1 MTEHKLS
8 LAKFYRI
15 LFVLFVIT
23 LFLSVGV
30 LYKIRTNL
38 RQQVEA
44 TFTSR
49 IQSQIHMLESTNQG
63 MEKAM
68 ANLLIGNENIVLLQG
83 NPDIY
88 THDLAVRNLYNDL
101 QDLRD
106 YFSSYNFFYY
116 DKNNDEF
123 IIPTPISVDR
133 VGASD
138 IDRTIVTYVHEN
150 QETLIPSNNKWMLLS
165 TDDGTV
171 FVAKIY
177 HSDDMYVGCWST
189 VDYLSER
196 FSVNEYSSVNESL
209 FLVKNNEIQT
219 GLTGYEE
226 LFHTTVPC
234 VNSQSRV
241 ASSGYYEAVWYEL
254 DKSDFSLIFV
264 FDVLEKY
271 RNMTVWIILLFC
283 IIFSILFAGL
293 FLLAFVQ
300 RKLTQPVRAFLDNLD
315 MEQISSPEG
324 LHFAELDEI
333 NHMFQNAREQIRAL
347 KIRTYEQE
355 LESCQL
361 EMEYLQVQIKPHF
374 YINCMT
380 IIYNMAQS
388 GHMKEIQQLALET
401 SDYLRSIFRHGNVP
415 VTLAEEMLHV
425 QKYLNIN
432 SIRYEDSFTYR
443 IELPES
449 LAQYRILPLM
459 LHTVIENSIK
469 HGLGSTDD
477 LKIRIRACVERLP
490 GNGTAVLHLSVT
502 DNGSG
507 YPEEMLAKLNSDAD
521 CRTAS
526 GRHIG
531 LYNLKKRIEYFYPE
545 GAGIHFGNL
554 PEGGAATDIY
564 IPVTYVLPENASDAV
579 SDVDSVSDANGAKGV
594 GLA

>member
-15 LFVLFVIT
+15 LFVLFLIT

-30 LYKIRTNL
+30 LYRIRTNL
-38 RQQVEA
+38 KQQVES

-49 IQSQIHMLESTNQG
+49 IQSQIHMLENTNQG

-68 ANLLIGNENIVLLQG
+68 ANLLVDNEKVALLQED
-83 NPDIY
+83 PDIY
-88 THDLAVRNLYNDL
+88 THDLTVRNLKIEL
-101 QDLRD
+101 KTLRD
-106 YFSSYNFFYY
+106 YFSSSYNFFCY
-116 DKNNDEF
+116 DGSNDEF
-123 IIPTPISVDR
+123 MMPRPLTTDL
-133 VGASD
+133 ATAA
-138 IDRTIVTYVHEN
+138 TINAVIVNYVHEN
-150 QETLIPSNNKWMLLS
+150 QETLIPSNNKWMLLA
-165 TDDGTV
+165 TADGTV
-171 FVAKIY
+171 FVTKIY

-196 FSVNEYSSVNESL
+196 FGVNEYSSVNESL
-209 FLVKNNEIQT
+209 FLVKNSEIQT
-219 GLTGYEE
+219 GLSEYEA

-234 VNSQSRV
+234 VNSQEKV
-241 ASSGYYEAVWYEL
+241 ASSGYYEAVWYEM

-315 MEQISSPEG
+315 MEQISSPAG

-443 IELPES
+443 VDLPKS
-449 LAQYRILPLM
+449 LENYRILPLM
-459 LHTVIENSIK
+459 LHTIIENSIK

-477 LKIRIRACVERLP
+477 LKIRISACVEKLP
-490 GNGTAVLHLSVT
+490 ENGTAVLHLSVT

-554 PEGGAATDIY
+554 PDGGAATDIY
-564 IPVTYVLPENASDAV
+564 IPVRYVLPEA
-579 SDVDSVSDANGAKGV
+579 DSVTDSVKGV
-594 GLA
+594 ELT